1 MRRCRTA
8 GPPCGLA
15 AGELLAWEADCAAA
29 AAVAG
34 TARAADRLVS
44 ARSWTGMLRAA
55 GGDPEVAELLA
66 AFAAD
71 DRAQLSV
78 PR

>member
-1 MRRCRTA
+1 V
-8 GPPCGLA
+8 
-15 AGELLAWEADCAAA
+15 AAA
-29 AAVAG
+29 EN
-34 TARAADRLVS
+34 ARAADRLVS

-66 AFAAD
+66 AFAAY
-71 DRAQLSV
+71 DRAQLGA

>member
-1 MRRCRTA
+1 MRRRRTA
-8 GPPCGLA
+8 DPPCGLA
-15 AGELLAWEADCAAA
+15 AGELLAWEADCATAA
-29 AAVAG
+29 AAG
-34 TARAADRLVS
+34 NARAADRLVS

-71 DRAQLSV
+71 DRAQLGV